1 MNESFVLI
9 RNGHL
14 LSGVLDKAHYGSS
27 SFSLVHC
34 VYELYGGHVAGQ
46 LLSCLGRVFTAFI
59 QLRGFTLGVEDI
71 LLKHEMQK
79 PMDKIMKKAKNC
91 GYEILAQ
98 VHKFFKLVFVLH
110 FFICFFIK
118 VFTSKS
124 VDNKQ
129 ELLESY
135 QRTHMNPDE
144 SFMKEIDLA
153 YKGSVDKFQNSLT
166 NVCFPSGL
174 IKKFP
179 YNNLQLMIQS
189 GAKGSSVNS
198 MQMSCLLGQQEL
210 EGKRPRLMPNGNTL
224 PSFLPY
230 DPSPNSGGFISNSF
244 MTGLTPQEY
253 FFHCMAGREVK
264 NNNFS
269 KCYFVNCVNYIFSRV
284 WLILLLK
291 QVVVVIYNVV

>member
-98 VHKFFKLVFVLH
+98 VHKFF
-110 FFICFFIK
+110 
-118 VFTSKS
+118 
-124 VDNKQ
+124 
-129 ELLESY
+129 
-135 QRTHMNPDE
+135 
-144 SFMKEIDLA
+144 
-153 YKGSVDKFQNSLT
+153 
-166 NVCFPSGL
+166 
-174 IKKFP
+174 
-179 YNNLQLMIQS
+179 
-189 GAKGSSVNS
+189 
-198 MQMSCLLGQQEL
+198 
-210 EGKRPRLMPNGNTL
+210 
-224 PSFLPY
+224 
-230 DPSPNSGGFISNSF
+230 
-244 MTGLTPQEY
+244 
-253 FFHCMAGREVK
+253 
-264 NNNFS
+264 
-269 KCYFVNCVNYIFSRV
+269 
-284 WLILLLK
+284 
-291 QVVVVIYNVV
+291 